1 MKKYDLEKF
10 QKECLKTFLGMR
22 QIDSTLRPLE
32 RDYERLKNM
41 LATMILE
48 DSKREDVLGRV
59 Q

>member
-1 MKKYDLEKF
+1 
-10 QKECLKTFLGMR
+10 MR

-48 DSKREDVLGRV
+48 DSKGEDVLGRV